1 MLTASISQVKNGLSA
16 YLRRVKAGDTVLI
29 MDRKTPVARIVPLT
43 DRTVSATTAI
53 GDDRA
58 RIQRLIAQGI
68 ATRES
73 DRDALEL
80 LRELGKSWPS
90 GHGLL
95 GALLEERD
103 TAYQE
108 GYR

>member
-1 MLTASISQVKNGLSA
+1 MLTATISQVKNGLSS

-43 DRTVSATTAI
+43 DRTASATASI
-53 GDDRA
+53 GDDHA
-58 RIQRLIAQGI
+58 RIQRLIAKGI

-80 LRELGKSWPS
+80 LSELGKSWPS

-95 GALLEERD
+95 GALLEERE

>member
-1 MLTASISQVKNGLSA
+1 MLTATISQVKNGLSA

-43 DRTVSATTAI
+43 DRTVSATTTP

-90 GHGLL
+90 GHALL
-95 GALLEERD
+95 GALIEERD